1 MGSWRSL
8 SVPRWDSEHAG
19 TRMGRQDPGLSP
31 GLSTNTELLS
41 FCLPLA
47 SVPHQPQLYLSPPT
61 ALCFL

>member
-31 GLSTNTELLS
+31 GLSANTALLS